1 MDGWILLNSMA
12 LLLCSVRFTPKAL
25 AVLVINNKMQPT
37 YDLRSIL
44 KMGSAYNRPTDDYI
58 IHQNVLWIF

>member
-1 MDGWILLNSMA
+1 
-12 LLLCSVRFTPKAL
+12 
-25 AVLVINNKMQPT
+25 
-37 YDLRSIL
+37 L

>member
-1 MDGWILLNSMA
+1 MA

-44 KMGSAYNRPTDDYI
+44 KMGSAYNRTTDGYI
-58 IHQNVLWIF
+58 IHKNVL